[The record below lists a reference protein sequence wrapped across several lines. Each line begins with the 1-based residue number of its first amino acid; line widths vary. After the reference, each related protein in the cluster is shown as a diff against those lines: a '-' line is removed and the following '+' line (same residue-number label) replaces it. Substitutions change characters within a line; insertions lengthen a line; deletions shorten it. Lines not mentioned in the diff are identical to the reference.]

1 VAIWHSS
8 LPPFWSTDRLLEN
21 CFPPGQ
27 NVGQWLGNHLFMR
40 TGDTPT
46 TTHNTDLSAS
56 VRIELDMDHLFGSR
70 RPLATIAP
78 IDLIFANRFHI
89 NHIPLACMIYAWTA
103 IAGDSL
109 SLLRRLVLSF
119 SHCAKFFFRVFFYEI
134 SALKWCFRDLL
145 RGTPLKCCKLH
156 ALIWDIMCFPNFSF
170 LTLIYKPSI

>member
-1 VAIWHSS
+1 MAIWHSS

-27 NVGQWLGNHLFMR
+27 NVGQWLGNLLFMR

-56 VRIELDMDHLFGSR
+56 VRIELDMEHLFGSR

-109 SLLRRLVLSF
+109 SLLRRFVLSF
-119 SHCAKFFFRVFFYEI
+119 SHCAKFFFEFFLRDFGVEVVFSRPLERN
-134 SALKWCFRDLL
+134 STEVLQVACANL
-145 RGTPLKCCKLH
+145 RHYVLSKL
-156 ALIWDIMCFPNFSF
+156 
-170 LTLIYKPSI
+170 

>member
-1 VAIWHSS
+1 MAIWHSS

-27 NVGQWLGNHLFMR
+27 NVGQWLGNLLFMR

-56 VRIELDMDHLFGSR
+56 VRIELDMEHLFGSR

-103 IAGDSL
+103 IAGLFCGVSCCPFL
-109 SLLRRLVLSF
+109 IVLSF
-119 SHCAKFFFRVFFYEI
+119 FSSFFYEI

>member
-1 VAIWHSS
+1 MAIWHSS

-27 NVGQWLGNHLFMR
+27 NVGQWLGNLLFMR

-89 NHIPLACMIYAWTA
+89 NHIPLAWFMHE
-103 IAGDSL
+103 
-109 SLLRRLVLSF
+109 LRSQVTLCLFCGVSCCPFLIVLS
-119 SHCAKFFFRVFFYEI
+119 FFFRVFF
-134 SALKWCFRDLL
+134 LRDFGVEVVFSRPLERNSTEVLQVACANL
-145 RGTPLKCCKLH
+145 RYYVLSKL
-156 ALIWDIMCFPNFSF
+156 
-170 LTLIYKPSI
+170 